1 MVKHIILWTLKSD
14 IADSEKLKIKQ
25 HIKMALEGLK
35 GKIPGLIEIKVNIEP
50 LESSNAELMLD
61 STFENE
67 QSLKEYSTHPL
78 HVAVANKYVR
88 PYTATRSCMD
98 YNT

>member
-14 IADSEKLKIKQ
+14 ISDGEKLKIKQ
-25 HIKMALEGLK
+25 HIKMALEGLS
-35 GKIPGLIEIKVNIEP
+35 GKIPGLNEIKVNIDP

-88 PYTATRSCMD
+88 PFTATRTCMD
-98 YNT
+98 YNA